1 MKVIIAGSR
10 NFKNYDLI
18 EQTMAELGL
27 EVDEVVCGGARGA
40 DRLGE
45 QWAKNHNIPVTY
57 FPAKWSLFGKSAG
70 FIRNEEMAEY
80 ADYLIA
86 FWDKK
91 SRGTRHMIKTMRKH
105 CKHGT
110 VIIYEL

>member
-10 NFKNYDLI
+10 TFKNYDLI
-18 EQTMAELGL
+18 EQTMSELGL
-27 EVDEVVCGGARGA
+27 DVDEVVCGGARGA

-57 FPAKWSLFGKSAG
+57 FPAKWNIFGKWAG
-70 FIRNEEMAEY
+70 FKRNEEMADY
-80 ADYLIA
+80 ADYLVA

-91 SRGTRHMIKTMRKH
+91 SRGTQHMINTMQQI

-110 VIIYEL
+110 VIVYEV

>member
-10 NFKNYDLI
+10 TFKNYDLV
-18 EQTMAELGL
+18 EQTMSELGL
-27 EVDEVVCGGARGA
+27 DIDEVVCGGARGA

-45 QWAKNHNIPVTY
+45 EWAKNHNIPVTY
-57 FPAKWSLFGKSAG
+57 FPANWNRFGKWAG
-70 FIRNEEMAEY
+70 FKRNEDMAIY

-91 SRGTRHMIKTMRKH
+91 SRGTKHMIETMHKY